1 MEKKKNRNLKN
12 GNLKFKKWKNR
23 NLKNGKQKF
32 KKQKMEI

>member
-23 NLKNGKQKF
+23 NLKNGK
-32 KKQKMEI
+32 